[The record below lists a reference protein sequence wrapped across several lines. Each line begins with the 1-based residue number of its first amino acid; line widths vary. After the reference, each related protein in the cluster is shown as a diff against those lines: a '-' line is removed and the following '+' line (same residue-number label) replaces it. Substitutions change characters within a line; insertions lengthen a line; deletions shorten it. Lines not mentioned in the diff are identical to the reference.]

1 MTYYVRRTLPDGTPG
16 PLEPAFPNMPEQVDE
31 TVLILL
37 EAMAGQKEQIEQLKA
52 EVEALKGG
60 AK

>member
-1 MTYYVRRTLPDGTPG
+1 MMMVRRKQPDGSYG
-16 PLEPAFPNMPEQVDE
+16 PLEPLFPDEPPKVDE

-37 EAMAGQKEQIEQLKA
+37 EAMAGQQEQIEQLKA

-60 AK
+60 AE